1 MLNLRIDLI
10 RKPVFTFSVHYGYVG
25 YPIRIPA
32 FFQFTFQYEQAG
44 VQETGRVKLIADF
57 PLKRTAFLQESLLR
71 GIKNDRIL
79 RRGLLYEKKIIVVNS
94 QLHLHFLFKS
104 KLGMFL
110 YRRHIL
116 FQ

>member
-1 MLNLRIDLI
+1 MLNLRIHLI

-71 GIKNDRIL
+71 GIKKDGLI
-79 RRGLLYEKKIIVVNS
+79 RRGVIYEKKIKEDS
-94 QLHLHFLFKS
+94 TQRHLRLE
-104 KLGMFL
+104 
-110 YRRHIL
+110 Y
-116 FQ
+116 